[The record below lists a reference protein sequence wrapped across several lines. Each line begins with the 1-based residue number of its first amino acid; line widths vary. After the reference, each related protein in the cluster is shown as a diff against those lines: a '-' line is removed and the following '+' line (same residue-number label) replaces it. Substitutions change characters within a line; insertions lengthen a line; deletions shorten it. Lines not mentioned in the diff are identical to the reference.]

1 VEERERERG
10 GRERLLAC
18 LHWRVGGEG
27 GGVLGME
34 GGGVMEEERG
44 GRGWR
49 GGGGA
54 RTFR

>member
-1 VEERERERG
+1 MEERERERG